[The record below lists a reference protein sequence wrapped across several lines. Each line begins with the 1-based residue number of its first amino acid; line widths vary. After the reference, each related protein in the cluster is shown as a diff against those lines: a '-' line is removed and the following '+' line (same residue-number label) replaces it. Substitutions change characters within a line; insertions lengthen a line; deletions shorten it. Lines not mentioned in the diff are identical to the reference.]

1 MPERQQSVT
10 IKLLARREETILT
23 IKLIATDIDG
33 TFLNDQHDYAIDRFN
48 DLLSGMIQQNIH
60 FAIASG
66 NHYGHLL
73 DIFAEKSAIKTFM
86 AENGALIMDG
96 ETVVSETNLPHNTIA
111 ALLKILT
118 DDPYLQPDSIRLSGQ
133 HGSYLNR
140 TDPSATDPKTRY
152 FFSNLQ
158 LVDDIASVTDT
169 IYKVNLAW
177 AHNQLK
183 AKADYLNAKFPGQL
197 YATASG
203 FGSIDVVPAGIDKG
217 VGLQALED
225 YWELSPAEVAAFGDN
240 YNDLEMLRRAKYGYA
255 MRNAAPAI
263 RQAAPCVTRLD
274 NNHSGVLD
282 TIETIL
288 ANN

>member
-1 MPERQQSVT
+1 M
-10 IKLLARREETILT
+10 T

-33 TFLNDQHDYAIDRFN
+33 TFLDDQHDYAIDRFN
-48 DLLSGMIQQNIH
+48 ELLRTMEQQHIH

-66 NHYGHLL
+66 NQYGHLL
-73 DIFAEKSAIKTFM
+73 DIFADKSPIKTFM
-86 AENGALIMDG
+86 AENGALIKDNDD
-96 ETVVSETNLPHNTIA
+96 VVSETNLPDTIIQ
-111 ALLKILT
+111 ALLKMT
-118 DDPYLQPDSIRLSGQ
+118 ADDPNLQPESTRLSGRQ
-133 HGSYLNR
+133 GSYIPRN
-140 TDPSATDPKTRY
+140 DPSAIDPETQY

-158 LVDDIASVTDT
+158 LVDDITAVTDH

-177 AHNQLK
+177 PHAELK
-183 AKADYLNAKFPGQL
+183 AKADYINAKFPGQL
-197 YATASG
+197 HATASG

-225 YWELSPAEVAAFGDN
+225 YWQLSPAEVAAFGDN

-255 MRNAAPAI
+255 MRNAEPAI